1 MKSLCLFILRKKY
14 YMDKNYYI
22 TTPIYY
28 PSANPHM
35 GHAYSS
41 IVADFFARF
50 KRIDGYKVHFLTGTD
65 EHGLKIQRAAEN
77 KKIDPL
83 KFCDEISQT
92 FRDLSKTLNLTN
104 TDFIRT
110 TEERHINSVQNLWEK
125 LEKNDEIY
133 LSKYSG
139 WYSVSDEA
147 FYNEDELEEIAGKK
161 IATSSGSTVEWV
173 DEESFFFRLSKWE
186 KPLLKFYEDN
196 PDFICPESKKN
207 EVISFVKNGLKD
219 LSISRKSFS
228 WGIKVPN
235 NKDHVIYVW
244 LDALTNY
251 LSALNYPNTND
262 ELFKNFWPASL
273 HLIGKDILRFHA
285 VYWPAFLLAAKI
297 ELPKKVYGH
306 GWILSGEE
314 KMSKSKGNILDP
326 IDIIKRYGLDPL
338 RYYLIKEVSFGND
351 GNISQ
356 DRLEDCINSDLANNY
371 GNLCQRVTSFAVKNC
386 DSRIPE
392 KIDFMKQDLEI
403 LNKFELN
410 KEIIRKKI
418 DEQNINFYIEF
429 IVNSLFDAN
438 KYFND
443 QEPWN
448 QKNNKIRLNTIVYTT
463 LEIVRKLSF
472 LLYPIIPNSSLKA
485 LDIFGIKESQI
496 KFSTISENEYLK
508 HGQKINMIDIL
519 FKKIEKKND

>member
-1 MKSLCLFILRKKY
+1 MA
-14 YMDKNYYI
+14 KNFYI

-28 PSANPHM
+28 PSAKPHM

-41 IVADFFARF
+41 IIADFFARF
-50 KRIDGYKVHFLTGTD
+50 KRIDGFNVHFLTGTD
-65 EHGLKIQRAAEN
+65 EHGLKIQRAAEKSN
-77 KKIDPL
+77 IDPL

-92 FRDLSKTLNLTN
+92 FKDLSKTLNLTN

-110 TEERHINSVQNLWEK
+110 TEKRHKDSVQHIWRELK
-125 LEKNDEIY
+125 KNGNIY

-147 FYNEDELEEIAGKK
+147 FYNEDEIEEENGKK
-161 IATSSGSTVEWV
+161 FAKLSKSSVEWV
-173 DEESFFFRLSKWE
+173 DEESFFFKLSKWE
-186 KPLLKFYEDN
+186 KPLLQHYKDN
-196 PDFICPESKKN
+196 PNFIQPEARKN
-207 EVISFVKNGLKD
+207 EVISFVENGLKD

-228 WGIKVPN
+228 WGIKVPDN
-235 NKDHVIYVW
+235 NDHVIYVW

-251 LSALNYPNTND
+251 LSALNYPDRDNQ
-262 ELFKNFWPASL
+262 LFKKYWPASI

-285 VYWPAFLLAAKI
+285 IYWPAFLLAAKI

-306 GWILSGEE
+306 GWILSNEE

-326 IDIIKRYGLDPL
+326 LEIIKQYGLDPL

-356 DRLEDCINSDLANNY
+356 ERLEDCINSDLANNY
-371 GNLCQRVTSFAVKNC
+371 GNLCQRVTAFAIKNC
-386 DSRIPE
+386 ESKIPDKIKFQKE
-392 KIDFMKQDLEI
+392 DLDILDKYKDNLDNIRSKIDNQD
-403 LNKFELN
+403 
-410 KEIIRKKI
+410 
-418 DEQNINFYIEF
+418 INYYINF

-443 QEPWN
+443 QEPWKK
-448 QKNNKIRLNTIVYTT
+448 KNDTTRLNTIVYVT
-463 LEIVRKLSF
+463 LEIVRKISF

-485 LDIFGIKESQI
+485 LKIFNLNEKDLDFNSIANNNFLTKGNQI
-496 KFSTISENEYLK
+496 NK
-508 HGQKINMIDIL
+508 IDIL
-519 FKKIEKKND
+519 FNKIEKKND